1 MSQKCNQGRR
11 LRVNSKIPLHRPGH
25 KEALEVAR
33 LFGLHRNGQ
42 GNMDEQASPRQLYE
56 DFEMTIRPGKI
67 TAVVGPSGAGKS
79 VLLHLAASQL
89 RNVHWLY
96 SEALAKSCLPP
107 VAALAGGRL
116 QQKLAL
122 LSQCGLA
129 EATLLITPARRL
141 SGGQLYRLA
150 LAKALW
156 SAASG
161 GRGAVVI
168 ADEFAASLDA
178 ITAEN
183 LCRQMR
189 KLVSKLK
196 IALLIASPRAELLS
210 ALQPDQVV
218 IKPLGQPPILLLHGD
233 AAAPTIS
240 AGGGCGD
247 WPIQRG
253 SIGDYRC
260 LAAYHYVADEPA
272 CHKRI
277 YVIRPPGGDPAA
289 GCDDLDAFL
298 SSPAG
303 YQRMIQPPVAA
314 VLVVS
319 PPLRCV
325 RGRNIVTGNRYTS
338 SNRRRNMR
346 LLNAELECISRVIV
360 HPLYR
365 GQGLAVRLIRHA
377 LATAQ
382 TPFMEALAVM
392 GQINPFFERAGMMAY
407 RLPNASERSLRQRG
421 TVAGS
426 PLRKQ
431 GDALPNASRLP
442 RAVKARP
449 YVYYFAATGNAPA
462 STQSTLKTSA

>member
-11 LRVNSKIPLHRPGH
+11 LRVNSRIPLHRPRH

-33 LFGLHRNGQ
+33 LFGLNSDVQPG
-42 GNMDEQASPRQLYE
+42 DEQASPRQLYE
-56 DFEMTIRPGKI
+56 DFEMTIRPGEI
-67 TAVVGPSGAGKS
+67 IAVVGPSGAGKS
-79 VLLHLAASQL
+79 VLLHLAARQL
-89 RNVHWLY
+89 RNVHWLG
-96 SEALAKSCLPP
+96 SEALAKSSLPP

-116 QQKLAL
+116 RQKLAL

-129 EATLLITPARRL
+129 EATLLITPARLL

-156 SAASG
+156 PAARH

-189 KLVSKLK
+189 KLVSKMK
-196 IALLIASPRAELLS
+196 IALLIASPRAELLN
-210 ALQPDQVV
+210 ALQPDHVV
-218 IKPLGQPPILLLHGD
+218 IKPLGQPPVLLRGH
-233 AAAPTIS
+233 AARAIS
-240 AGGGCGD
+240 AGGGCAA

-253 SIGDYRC
+253 SIADYRC

-272 CHKRI
+272 CHKRV
-277 YVIRPPGGDPAA
+277 YVIRPPAGDTAA

-303 YQRMIQPPVAA
+303 YQRMIQPSVAA

-325 RGRNIVTGNRYTS
+325 RGRNIVTGNRYAS
-338 SNRRRNMR
+338 SNGRRNMR

-382 TPFMEALAVM
+382 TPYMEALAVM
-392 GQINPFFERAGMMAY
+392 GQINPFFERAGMTAY
-407 RLPNASERSLRQRG
+407 QMPSASKRSTRHQGL
-421 TVAGS
+421 VGS

-431 GDALPNASRLP
+431 GGALPSASRLP
-442 RAVKARP
+442 RAVNARP
-449 YVYYFAATGNAPA
+449 YVYYFAATGRASD
-462 STQSTLKTSA
+462 STQPTLKTSA